1 MKAGLGRFLWLWLV
15 PLIIFIAGLKRA
27 FLTGQADP
35 WDWALPAALLLAGA
49 GWLLARREWA
59 MLGWVALGGVG
70 MALIFCAVA
79 AGRAPDALAA
89 TGLLA
94 VASLAMFGGASL
106 NPRPFASSEVEKRPA
121 PPMRFS
127 TRSKRTALG
136 IGLIV
141 FATILLW
148 RGPTQPVQPAP
159 DRPSLAVIT
168 GLPLFWSE
176 SGQGG
181 PQDAPIVTVLRTRFT
196 IMPMDDPSQLA
207 TSGTRRLL
215 LAQPRALTPT
225 QLVAIDRWVRDGG
238 TILVLADP
246 LLRWPS
252 DLPLG
257 DRRRAPSAA
266 LLQPLLDHWGFRPL
280 AIKDDEIRYRTPD
293 GYVVTLSGVQAYQT
307 GVDDRWVGPNDWVV
321 LRKRVGKGEVLLL
334 GDADP
339 IDDRLWLADPARPL
353 DPGCWVADTP
363 ARVVHWLGGAPVS
376 GDRRWMRESR
386 DVGAALRWAVL
397 VGTIWGMMGAI
408 LLHWVPLLFM
418 LRTKKEHAALE
429 YDKTG

>member
-1 MKAGLGRFLWLWLV
+1 MPPMKAGLGRFLWLWLV

-49 GWLLARREWA
+49 GWLLARRGWV
-59 MLGWVALGGVG
+59 MLGWVVLGGVG

-79 AGRAPDALAA
+79 AARAPDALAA

-121 PPMRFS
+121 PPMRFP
-127 TRSKRTALG
+127 TRSKRTAVG
-136 IGLIV
+136 IGLIA

-196 IMPMDDPSQLA
+196 IMPMDDPSQLP
-207 TSGTRRLL
+207 TSGARRLL

-257 DRRRAPSAA
+257 DRRRAPSAT
-266 LLQPLLDHWGFRPL
+266 LLQPLLDHWGFVS
-280 AIKDDEIRYRTPD
+280 AGIEGAEIRHQTPD
-293 GYVVTLSGVQAYQT
+293 GHLLTLSGAQRYMAEPR
-307 GVDDRWVGPNDWVV
+307 GDSFIH
-321 LRKRVGKGEVLLL
+321 RKPVGKGEVLLL
-334 GDADP
+334 GDADA

-353 DPGCWVADTP
+353 DPRYWVADTP

-376 GDRRWMRESR
+376 RDRRWMRESH
-386 DVGAALRWAVL
+386 DVNAALRWAVL
-397 VGTIWGMMGAI
+397 AGTIWAMMGAI
-408 LLHWVPLLFM
+408 LLHWVSRLFV

-429 YDKTG
+429 RDKTS